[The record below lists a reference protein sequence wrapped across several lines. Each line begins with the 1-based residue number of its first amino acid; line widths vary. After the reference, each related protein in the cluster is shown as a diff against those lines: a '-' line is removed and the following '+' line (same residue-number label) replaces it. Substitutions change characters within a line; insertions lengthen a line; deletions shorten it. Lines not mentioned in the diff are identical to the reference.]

1 MTPAEIHQLGLDEVA
16 RIRTEMEEV
25 KLAVG
30 FEGDLMAFFDHVRTH
45 APLMPFDAPQ
55 QVIDNFNAIHQKVI
69 PKVNELFSLQP
80 KTPFEVRRT
89 EAFREASASA
99 LVQFRLNGWKSTGIF
114 YVPIRDVTTYNIHQ
128 DEDLF
133 T

>member
-1 MTPAEIHQLGLDEVA
+1 MNIKQQEEAVAVLVPSEGGEAYYQHAIKRYTTTNMTPAEIHQLGLDEVA

-69 PKVNELFSLQP
+69 PKVNELFS
-80 KTPFEVRRT
+80 
-89 EAFREASASA
+89 
-99 LVQFRLNGWKSTGIF
+99 
-114 YVPIRDVTTYNIHQ
+114 TTKNT
-128 DEDLF
+128 F
-133 T
+133 